1 MALIEMSLLIEAASF
16 ACKGYLKWLAM
27 EDIAH
32 RREEFIVDEPKSY
45 LG

>member
-27 EDIAH
+27 EDK
-32 RREEFIVDEPKSY
+32 EELVQAWAISFVMN
-45 LG
+45 